1 MTSRAASCP
10 NCGAPLVYRWSSSV
24 QTVCE
29 YCRSIVV
36 RTDVDLKKVG
46 QVADLPYD
54 GSPIQLSTEGRYGD
68 KGFVV
73 AGRILYQYEQGTW
86 NEWRIVLD
94 GGADG
99 WLSDAQNALT
109 VSFLTKGL
117 NIPTEAQAALRRD
130 LGHSNP
136 LVRRPQDSPAVGR
149 PLRGVEHRV
158 AHRPP
163 AGTVRSDDRQAV
175 VKRLVDVGDPPAVRR
190 PARLSE
196 RCRCIRNGERR
207 RADGRAGTGAEQ
219 ERQRNDR
226 EGGAPHAD

>member
-1 MTSRAASCP
+1 
-10 NCGAPLVYRWSSSV
+10 V

-36 RTDVDLKKVG
+36 RTDVDVKKVG

-54 GSPIQLSTEGRYGD
+54 ASPIQMSTEGRYGD

-86 NEWRIVLD
+86 NEWRIVMD

-117 NIPTEAQAALRRD
+117 NIPTEAQAALGCSFDWQGTRFTVMSRT
-130 LGHSNP
+130 LAHY
-136 LVRRPQDSPAVGR
+136 A
-149 PLRGVEHRV
+149 GVEGELPFEYWDKTDVTFVDLRSES
-158 AHRPP
+158 ADFATIDYSDETP
-163 AGTVRSDDRQAV
+163 ALYIGKAVDFDTLRLKNVR
-175 VKRLVDVGDPPAVRR
+175 
-190 PARLSE
+190 
-196 RCRCIRNGERR
+196 
-207 RADGRAGTGAEQ
+207 TF
-219 ERQRNDR
+219 
-226 EGGAPHAD
+226 EGW